1 MSNPKAFVQECK
13 QLCITYE
20 LLIEANECIG
30 KQATARM
37 FKGKS
42 KRGGGGF
49 CSAASVENWMETF
62 KYVIEHPDEEDHD
75 LYQAREIIPNENW
88 KPFIDLV
95 YTVIDKK
102 TIESW
107 GSLTTKKLTDEAK
120 KHGITIGIANANA
133 IKDLH
138 ERMLK
143 MVERR
148 EKNFW
153 SKPIEHVEQTE
164 SFQQMNIFQL
174 KEIAKEHG
182 INTNLKKDELIQQ
195 LQDDKKEE
203 ILLSD
208 MTLSKL
214 KLLAKDLGLL
224 EYNNLQKDELIQSII
239 QKQKE
244 DQEKEDRITLGGI
257 EIISRPEDGYINA
270 TQLCKAGGKEF
281 KSWYRNDKIKE
292 FLEELSLKTKINIY
306 SQKETENNL
315 KIDTD
320 ESLSSVKNFTD
331 DKKYLIDIKINC
343 DNENRC
349 TWVHPRVAI
358 HIAQWVS
365 PKFAVIVTGW
375 IHKLLSTG
383 KVCLERPLKEF
394 STITEMD
401 IEAEVLE
408 DKVKIEE
415 FTTDSVIYVSYIGK
429 GMIKVG
435 FSDGKLLQRNKKH
448 TSSESLYS
456 QWRIIQ
462 LFKVSG
468 RPIEKML
475 HDFLIPYKTEFSK
488 QKEIYKSIKS
498 LESFL
503 EMIQTFL
510 LVNDLPMKIQRLE
523 KKVQELQLENI
534 QLKLELELELK

>member
-1 MSNPKAFVQECK
+1 MTIRCMSNPKAFVQECK

-75 LYQAREIIPNENW
+75 SYQAREIIPNENW
-88 KPFIDLV
+88 KSFIDLV
-95 YTVIDKK
+95 YTPIDKK

-120 KHGITIGIANANA
+120 KHGITIGIANAHA

-148 EKNFW
+148 ENNFW
-153 SKPIEHVEQTE
+153 SKPIEHVEQIE

-195 LQDDKKEE
+195 LKSDDDKEE

-224 EYNNLQKDELIQSII
+224 EYNNLQKDDLIQSII

-270 TQLCKAGGKEF
+270 TELCKAGGKEYYGWF
-281 KSWYRNDKIKE
+281 RNNKTEE
-292 FLEELSLKTKINIY
+292 FL
-306 SQKETENNL
+306 KE
-315 KIDTD
+315 
-320 ESLSSVKNFTD
+320 LSSVLRIYGTE
-331 DKKYLIDIKINC
+331 LIKIKQGGT
-343 DNENRC
+343 EQG

-383 KVCLERPLKEF
+383 NVCLERPLKEF
-394 STITEMD
+394 STVTEMD
-401 IEAEVLE
+401 IEAEVFE
-408 DKVKIEE
+408 NKVKMEE
-415 FTTDSVIYVSYIGK
+415 FTTDSVIYISYIGK

-448 TSSESLYS
+448 TSSESLYA

-462 LFKVSG
+462 IFKVSG

-475 HDFLIPYKTEFSK
+475 HDFLSPYKIEFSK
-488 QKEIYKSIKS
+488 QKEIYKSVKT

-503 EMIQTFL
+503 EMTQTFL
-510 LVNDLPMKIQRLE
+510 LDNDLPMKIQRLE
-523 KKVQELQLENI
+523 KKVQELQLENMH
-534 QLKLELELELK
+534 LKLQI

>member
-107 GSLTTKKLTDEAK
+107 KSLTTKKLTDEAK

-239 QKQKE
+239 QKQQE

-270 TQLCKAGGKEF
+270 TELCKAGGKEYSNWF
-281 KSWYRNDKIKE
+281 KNSKTYE
-292 FLEELSLKTKINIY
+292 YLEELSGSLQIRRDLLINVNI
-306 SQKETENNL
+306 EG
-315 KIDTD
+315 I
-320 ESLSSVKNFTD
+320 
-331 DKKYLIDIKINC
+331 
-343 DNENRC
+343 NENRC

-468 RPIEKML
+468 RPIEKIL
-475 HDFLIPYKTEFSK
+475 HDFLNPYKTDFSK
-488 QKEIYKSIKS
+488 QKEIYKSVKT

-503 EMIQTFL
+503 EMTQTFL
-510 LVNDLPMKIQRLE
+510 LANDLPMKIQRLE
-523 KKVQELQLENI
+523 KQNNELNLEI
-534 QLKLELELELK
+534 SRLKLELKLK